1 MAQATNS
8 RDTIQENPW
17 GHGAVLCFKI
27 WKWNDCRIF
36 VSDLSSTT
44 SWFSLCLSPFPFFPF
59 FFLDPVLDFILLSVS
74 KFYLLKQFS
83 CGKRTLLSFQVL
95 TRNFP
100 LYENNIFQEL
110 EHVWIFEVFP
120 RKGEKRTCD
129 KMSLPCQTALPKT
142 WVSYK
147 F

>member
-1 MAQATNS
+1 MWHRQPTQETQFK
-8 RDTIQENPW
+8 RTPEDTELSCVLRFEN
-17 GHGAVLCFKI
+17 GMIAGY
-27 WKWNDCRIF
+27 
-36 VSDLSSTT
+36 
-44 SWFSLCLSPFPFFPF
+44 LCLTSVPQLADFPCVCLLFIFFF
-59 FFLDPVLDFILLSVS
+59 FFRFLDPVLDFILLSVS

-110 EHVWIFEVFP
+110 EHVRIFEVFP

-142 WVSYK
+142 
-147 F
+147 